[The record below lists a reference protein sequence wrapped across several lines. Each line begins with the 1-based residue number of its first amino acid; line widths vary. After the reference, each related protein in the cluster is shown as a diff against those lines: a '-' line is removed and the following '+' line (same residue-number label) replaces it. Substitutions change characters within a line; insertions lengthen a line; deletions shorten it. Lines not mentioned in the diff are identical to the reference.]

1 MSRYCLEDAN
11 SDLFLL
17 NDFFKQFPL
26 PITEYNWVIGD
37 ILNMMDLSED
47 KNHWN
52 DIIGE
57 REDYLFITGEE
68 FHRILNE
75 FEIYVIF
82 SILTAVPKETIP
94 YDLTR
99 VPFVDGNADFYE
111 DDYIS
116 PVRECVFEVGFFDST
131 DIIFTVTDKNI
142 ERLMKDAFPDLKPY
156 CEYRV

>member
-1 MSRYCLEDAN
+1 
-11 SDLFLL
+11 
-17 NDFFKQFPL
+17 
-26 PITEYNWVIGD
+26 
-37 ILNMMDLSED
+37 MMDLSED

-57 REDYLFITGEE
+57 REDYLFIAGEE

-94 YDLTR
+94 YDLKR

-111 DDYIS
+111 EDYIS
-116 PVRECVFEVGFFDST
+116 PVKECVFEVGFFDST

>member
-1 MSRYCLEDAN
+1 MSRYCLEYAD

-26 PITEYNWVIGD
+26 PITEYHWVIGD

-47 KNHWN
+47 KDHWN

-94 YDLTR
+94 YDLTQ

-116 PVRECVFEVGFFDST
+116 PVKECVFEVGFFDST